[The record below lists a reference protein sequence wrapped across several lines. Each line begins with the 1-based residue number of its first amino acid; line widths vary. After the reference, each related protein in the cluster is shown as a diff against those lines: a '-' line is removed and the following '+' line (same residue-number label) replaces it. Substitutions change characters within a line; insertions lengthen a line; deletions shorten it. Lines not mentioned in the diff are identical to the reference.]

1 MEIRRIDMNR
11 LSRRRFLQ
19 ILGSLAACR
28 PASSLAGNALAE
40 AGLGGVAASRGLL
53 YGSVVRGTSLMNDP
67 TYAAVFARECGLVVS
82 ALEMQWRGVS
92 PTATSTDFSRADAV
106 QAWTS
111 KHDLKFRG
119 HALVWHGQ
127 APSWF
132 AEVPDGDAA
141 IRALRDHV
149 HTMCSHFAGRIH
161 SWDVV
166 NEAIQIGDRI
176 DGLRD
181 TVFLEKIGPA
191 YLDIAFRTAREAD
204 GQALLTLNEFGL
216 EYHDGEGRRRRRAL
230 LDIVDGF
237 RRRNTPID
245 VIGIQ
250 SHLATD
256 YNWKLDDRSL
266 ADFLKEISD
275 RGLKIMV
282 TELDVV
288 DRGSPSDI
296 PTRDAEVAA
305 LYRRY
310 LDVVLDNR
318 ATIGVVTWGLTDKDS
333 WITRGDRPGFRRS
346 DGLSARPL
354 PLDDRF
360 RRKSAYDA
368 IAEAFRATPL
378 R

>member
-67 TYAAVFARECGLVVS
+67 IYAAVIARECRLVVS

-92 PTATSTDFSRADAV
+92 PTPTSTDFSRADV
-106 QAWTS
+106 VHAWAS
-111 KHDLKFRG
+111 KHDFKFRG

-127 APSWF
+127 APTWF
-132 AEVPDGDAA
+132 AELPDGNAA
-141 IRALRDHV
+141 IRALQNHV
-149 HTMCSHFAGRIH
+149 RTMCSHFAGRIH

-296 PTRDAEVAA
+296 QARDAEVAA

-333 WITRGDRPGFRRS
+333 WITRGDRPEFRRY

-360 RRKSAYDA
+360 RRKPAYDA
-368 IAEAFRATPL
+368 IAEAFRAAPL